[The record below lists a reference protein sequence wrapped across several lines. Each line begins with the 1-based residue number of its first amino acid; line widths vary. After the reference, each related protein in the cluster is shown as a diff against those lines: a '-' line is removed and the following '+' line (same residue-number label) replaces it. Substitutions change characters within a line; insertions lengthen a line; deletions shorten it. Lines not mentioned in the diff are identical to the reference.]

1 MANREE
7 TIEVEATLKVR
18 CKYPVWIN
26 NHITRD
32 EEKERFLDLIS
43 KNPDK
48 ELMSEDF
55 KLVELI
61 EVE

>member
-7 TIEVEATLKVR
+7 TIIVEATMKVR
-18 CKYPVWIN
+18 CKYPVWAN
-26 NHITRD
+26 NQITASD
-32 EEKERFLDLIS
+32 EKERILDLIS
-43 KNPDK
+43 KNPEK

-55 KLVELI
+55 KLIELV

>member
-18 CKYPVWIN
+18 C
-26 NHITRD
+26 
-32 EEKERFLDLIS
+32 LIS
-43 KNPDK
+43 NNPEK

-55 KLVELI
+55 KLIELV